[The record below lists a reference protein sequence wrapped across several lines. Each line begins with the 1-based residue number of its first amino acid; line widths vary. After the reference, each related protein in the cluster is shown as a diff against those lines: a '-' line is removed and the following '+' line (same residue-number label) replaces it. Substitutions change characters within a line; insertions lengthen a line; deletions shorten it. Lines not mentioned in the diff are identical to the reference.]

1 MVVNQTRH
9 RIFFFKLC
17 LNLFADHKFK
27 PELLFLVVKF
37 TQFTKSAKR

>member
-27 PELLFLVVKF
+27 LELLFLGVEF